1 MWKRKKINLN
11 ENNNDLIVQCVD
23 WNTENITVNKNEPS
37 SEEEETI
44 DNENGSSIEYNIKLF
59 GITQDNKS
67 ICVSIEE
74 FTPYFYL
81 EVPLSWT
88 KRNTSS
94 LKNYIVN
101 QFEINSPK
109 FKNDMLTIGIVT
121 RKKMYNFTNFTKFKF
136 IRVVFRNTIAMKI
149 CEKMFYKTI
158 KLPGFN
164 RKIKLIHFETNIDP
178 LLRFFHIREINPE

>member
-81 EVPLSWT
+81 EVPLSW
-88 KRNTSS
+88 
-94 LKNYIVN
+94 
-101 QFEINSPK
+101 
-109 FKNDMLTIGIVT
+109 
-121 RKKMYNFTNFTKFKF
+121 KK
-136 IRVVFRNTIAMKI
+136 KI
-149 CEKMFYKTI
+149 
-158 KLPGFN
+158 
-164 RKIKLIHFETNIDP
+164 
-178 LLRFFHIREINPE
+178 LLL